1 MTHLDPQ
8 SARALAQLVRA
19 LHRDYCGALDASPS
33 EQRARLDHV
42 LSDLGRLQ
50 QHARV
55 LADRLADAVA
65 DRGGGRSNIRAR
77 DLARSLALE
86 LGKAGRHGYVT
97 FGESFSVSPVVLD
110 SLTRAEEL
118 AQRLAD
124 AADPAQV
131 AMPGSQMP
139 ARAPLRILGLSTRIL
154 PTAHQARYAEE
165 FRSELCEL
173 TRGGAARP
181 RQFAYAI
188 RQLTRAPHLHLK
200 LRSPRRSN
208 ASR

>member
-8 SARALAQLVRA
+8 SVRALAQLVRA
-19 LHRDYCGALDASPS
+19 LHRDHCAALDAPPS
-33 EQRARLDHV
+33 EQRARIEHV
-42 LSDLGRLQ
+42 LSDLGTLQ

-86 LGKAGRHGYVT
+86 LGKAGRHGHVT
-97 FGESFSVSPVVLD
+97 FGESVSVSPVVLD
-110 SLTRAEEL
+110 SLTRAED
-118 AQRLAD
+118 LAD

-131 AMPGSQMP
+131 AMPGSQIP

-154 PTAHQARYAEE
+154 QTAHQARYAEE

-188 RQLTRAPHLHLK
+188 RQLTRAPQLHLK

-208 ASR
+208 ASQ